1 MHSTVGTKPSSLDSP
16 LADKAVQVATRIGF
30 LISGT
35 AISCWAPLVPYTKHR
50 LDINDATLGVLLLC
64 IGIGS
69 LISMPMAG
77 FLTARFSCRRVIFAS
92 GTALCV
98 LLPILTLPETFPVMA
113 LMLGLLGAMLGLMDV
128 AINVQAVEVERAC
141 QRALMSSFHGFYSVG
156 GIVGAGCISLL
167 LWLGLSPLLATVA
180 MALLIWLLLFWSQR
194 HMVRATSRAGGGP
207 LLAIPR
213 GWVLFIGI
221 LCFIMFLTE
230 GAVLDWGALY
240 LTAFRGID
248 TRQAGIGFAAFSIT
262 MTLGR
267 LYGDRVVN
275 RLGRF
280 AVIAGG
286 SLCAAAGLLMTITID
301 NPFTAIGGFA
311 LVGLG
316 AANVVPI
323 LFTTAGN
330 QTMMPP
336 HLALASITTMGYAGS
351 LLGPT
356 LLGFVAQISS
366 LSLALGVI
374 VMLLLAVCA
383 SSRAIIR
390 SSGD

>member
-1 MHSTVGTKPSSLDSP
+1 MRSTANTQPISPFSSP
-16 LADKAVQVATRIGF
+16 TDKAVQAATRIGF

-35 AISCWAPLVPYTKHR
+35 VVSSWAPLVPYTKQR
-50 LDINDATLGVLLLC
+50 LHINDATLGMLLLS

-69 LISMPMAG
+69 LISMPLAG

-98 LLPILTLPETFPVMA
+98 LLPLLTLPDAVLSMA
-113 LMLGLLGAMLGLMDV
+113 LVLGCLGAMLGLMDV
-128 AINVQAVEVERAC
+128 AINVQAVEVERAN
-141 QRALMSSFHGFYSVG
+141 QRAQMSSFHGFYSVG
-156 GIVGAGCISLL
+156 GIVGAGCVSLL
-167 LWLGLSPLLATVA
+167 LWLGLPPLPATLA
-180 MALLIWLLLFWSQR
+180 MALLVWLMLFWSQR
-194 HMVRATSRAGGGP
+194 HMLRATSRANEGP
-207 LLAIPR
+207 LLAVPR
-213 GWVLFIGI
+213 GRVLFIGI
-221 LCFIMFLTE
+221 LCFVMFLTE
-230 GAVLDWGALY
+230 GAMLDWGALY

-248 TRQAGIGFAAFSIT
+248 PRQAGIGFAVFSIT

-267 LYGDRVVN
+267 LYGDRLVN

-280 AVIAGG
+280 AIVAGG

-301 NPFTAIGGFA
+301 NPITAIGGFA

-323 LFTTAGN
+323 LFSSAGN
-330 QTMMPP
+330 QTVMPP
-336 HLALASITTMGYAGS
+336 HLALASITTLGYAGS

-366 LSLALGVI
+366 LSLALGIIVI
-374 VMLLLAVCA
+374 LLLAICA
-383 SSRAIIR
+383 SSHAIIR

>member
-1 MHSTVGTKPSSLDSP
+1 MRSTVDTKPISLDSP
-16 LADKAVQVATRIGF
+16 LTDKAVQVATRIGF

-35 AISCWAPLVPYTKHR
+35 VISAWAPLVPYTKHR
-50 LDINDATLGVLLLC
+50 LHINDATLGMLLLS

-69 LISMPMAG
+69 LISMPLAG

-92 GTALCV
+92 GTVLCV
-98 LLPILTLPETFPVMA
+98 LLPLLTLPGAFPSMA
-113 LMLGLLGAMLGLMDV
+113 LILGLLGAMLGLMDV
-128 AINVQAVEVERAC
+128 AINVQAVEVERAN
-141 QRALMSSFHGFYSVG
+141 QRAQMSSFHGFYSVG
-156 GIVGAGCISLL
+156 GIVGAGCVSLL
-167 LWLGLSPLLATVA
+167 LWLGLSPLLATLAV
-180 MALLIWLLLFWSQR
+180 ALLVWLMLFWSQR
-194 HMVRATSRAGGGP
+194 HMLRATSRANEGP

-213 GWVLFIGI
+213 GWVLFIGF

-248 TRQAGIGFAAFSIT
+248 ARQAGIGFAAFSIT

-280 AVIAGG
+280 AVVAGG

-301 NPFTAIGGFA
+301 NPITAIAGFA

-323 LFTTAGN
+323 LFSTAGN
-330 QTMMPP
+330 QTIMPP

>member
-1 MHSTVGTKPSSLDSP
+1 M
-16 LADKAVQVATRIGF
+16 
-30 LISGT
+30 
-35 AISCWAPLVPYTKHR
+35 
-50 LDINDATLGVLLLC
+50 
-64 IGIGS
+64 
-69 LISMPMAG
+69 
-77 FLTARFSCRRVIFAS
+77 
-92 GTALCV
+92 
-98 LLPILTLPETFPVMA
+98 
-113 LMLGLLGAMLGLMDV
+113 
-128 AINVQAVEVERAC
+128 
-141 QRALMSSFHGFYSVG
+141 
-156 GIVGAGCISLL
+156 
-167 LWLGLSPLLATVA
+167 
-180 MALLIWLLLFWSQR
+180 
-194 HMVRATSRAGGGP
+194 
-207 LLAIPR
+207 
-213 GWVLFIGI
+213 
-221 LCFIMFLTE
+221 
-230 GAVLDWGALY
+230 
-240 LTAFRGID
+240 TAFRGID
-248 TRQAGIGFAAFSIT
+248 ARQAGIGFAAFSIT

-280 AVIAGG
+280 AVVAGG

-301 NPFTAIGGFA
+301 NPITAIAGFA

-323 LFTTAGN
+323 LFSTAGN
-330 QTMMPP
+330 QTIMPP

>member
-1 MHSTVGTKPSSLDSP
+1 MRSTANTQPISPFSSP
-16 LADKAVQVATRIGF
+16 TDKAVQAATRIGF

-35 AISCWAPLVPYTKHR
+35 VVSSWAPLVPYTKQR
-50 LDINDATLGVLLLC
+50 LHINDATLGMLVLS

-69 LISMPMAG
+69 LISLPLAG

-98 LLPILTLPETFPVMA
+98 LLPLLTLPDAVLSMA
-113 LMLGLLGAMLGLMDV
+113 LVLGCLGAMLGLMDV
-128 AINVQAVEVERAC
+128 AINVQAVEVERAN
-141 QRALMSSFHGFYSVG
+141 QRAQMSSFHGFYSVG
-156 GIVGAGCISLL
+156 GIVGAGCVSLL
-167 LWLGLSPLLATVA
+167 LWLGLPPLPATLA
-180 MALLIWLLLFWSQR
+180 MALLVWLMLFWSQR
-194 HMVRATSRAGGGP
+194 HMLRATSRANEGP
-207 LLAIPR
+207 LLAVPR
-213 GWVLFIGI
+213 GRVLFIGI
-221 LCFIMFLTE
+221 LCFVMFLTE
-230 GAVLDWGALY
+230 GAMLDWGALY

-248 TRQAGIGFAAFSIT
+248 PRQAGIGFAVFSIT

-267 LYGDRVVN
+267 LYGDRLVN

-280 AVIAGG
+280 AIVAGG

-301 NPFTAIGGFA
+301 NPITAIGGFA

-323 LFTTAGN
+323 LFSSAGN
-330 QTMMPP
+330 QTVMPP
-336 HLALASITTMGYAGS
+336 HLALASITTLGYAGS

-366 LSLALGVI
+366 LSLALGIIVI
-374 VMLLLAVCA
+374 LLLAICA
-383 SSRAIIR
+383 SSHAIIR